1 MRKCTQLLL
10 GCVTSLALPCIAM
23 AQNPQPAP
31 PNVTHPPVASPS
43 APQPP
48 PEQIAPKADTLK
60 GTTLSDKLSAQQGT
74 LRPPAVDPG
83 IAAPMPQHSQ
93 GTMPVIP
100 PPGTP
105 GGNQKVVP
113 K

>member
-1 MRKCTQLLL
+1 MTKRTMPLL
-10 GCVTSLALPCIAM
+10 GALAGLVLPCLAF

-31 PNVTHPPVASPS
+31 PQATQTPTAPPSTS
-43 APQPP
+43 QPP
-48 PEQIAPKADTLK
+48 PEQITPRH
-60 GTTLSDKLSAQQGT
+60 GTLSDQLSQRQGT
-74 LRPPAVDPG
+74 VRPPTVDPG
-83 IAAPMPQHSQ
+83 ITAPLPSNAR

-105 GGNQKVVP
+105 GGNQAVVP